1 VNTLLHWLAE
11 YGLGVAFL
19 NVLAEQLGL
28 PMPAYPVLI
37 VTGALS
43 VDGRYPATGLLA
55 AAVAAS
61 LAADLAWYLGGRRFG
76 SRVLR
81 MVCRISISPDSCVR
95 QTESLFARWGVWSLL
110 VAKFIPGFGT
120 VATALAGNM
129 RLRLPAFVA
138 ADALGAALYAGVAIV
153 LGMKFHAA
161 VDDVIAALESLG
173 RFGIVALAVALAL
186 FIGGKW
192 WQRERLL
199 RELRSTRITV
209 PELERLIGSSTP
221 PAIIDV
227 RSEAS
232 RERDG
237 AIPGALAWSLHAD
250 DAAGAPELPHDV
262 DVVVY
267 CACPNEVS
275 AARVA
280 RQLQRAG
287 FKRVRPLHGGI
298 DAWIAAGLPIER
310 PAVAAAAA

>member
-1 VNTLLHWLAE
+1 MNTLLQWLAE
-11 YGLGVAFL
+11 YGLGAAFL

-28 PMPAYPVLI
+28 PVPAYPMLI

-43 VDGRYPATGLLA
+43 VEGRFSPVALLA
-55 AAVAAS
+55 SAVAAC
-61 LAADLAWYLGGRRFG
+61 LVADVAWYFGGRHHGR
-76 SRVLR
+76 RVLR

-95 QTESLFARWGVWSLL
+95 QTESLFSRWGVWSLV

-120 VATALAGNM
+120 IATALSGNM
-129 RLRLPAFVA
+129 RLGLGAFVA
-138 ADALGAALYAGVAIV
+138 VDTLGAALYAGVGIG
-153 LGMKFHAA
+153 LGIGFHAA

-173 RFGIVALAVALAL
+173 RLGGVALAL
-186 FIGGKW
+186 ALGLFIGAKW

-199 RELRSTRITV
+199 RELRTTRITV
-209 PELERLIGSSTP
+209 PELERLIGSGLA

-227 RSEAS
+227 RSESS

-237 AIPGALAWSLHAD
+237 AIPGALAWSLEAE
-250 DAAGAPELPHDV
+250 AQALPDLPR
-262 DVVVY
+262 DLEVVVY

-298 DAWIAAGLPIER
+298 DAWIAAGLPLER
-310 PAVAAAAA
+310 PVAQGVG